1 MAVTINVILGWCRI
15 AAAHRAE
22 VIAMIMPNGMTDLA
36 DFTTDEVKEAA
47 KSFTRL
53 PNNPFMLSPYSIK
66 RMVQLSLWA
75 KDQIRLDATTTLPNG
90 TAQAAF
96 ATQLEDAQKRE
107 KIRKER
113 QKSAENLASVRIE
126 PPLRTSAGW
135 EAWYVA
141 LETALKLAYGS
152 KGVPLAYLLRTT
164 DTPTMVGDTW
174 EEMAINATPLNG
186 LEYEADLLTVHLFI
200 LNNVSEESDAYTY
213 IQPLLARNNGR
224 RDVLALKDRYDNEA
238 SVQTRVNM
246 ANKTWDML
254 VYKNERAMTFED
266 FCSKLQRALQH
277 FERAGRAKHEGD
289 VIDWIWSHIQNSELG
304 QTIAALKANQSLA
317 ARTPAQILQEI
328 AKEIPN
334 LHRGSSFQ
342 ARVNE
347 VGKDM
352 DYTFEGDAPASG
364 CLTSDGKLFCGTFDG
379 RQWFGSDITASDRQ
393 RIQQIRELHPEH
405 KPVRAGRG
413 GGGGGKG
420 GNPNRRSQE
429 RKHNHRI
436 KQLQKLQEKLAVK
449 LSALQTE
456 DLTKDDDEEKPED
469 NNHAGDSFGGR
480 ASMREGK
487 KKPD

>member
-1 MAVTINVILGWCRI
+1 
-15 AAAHRAE
+15 
-22 VIAMIMPNGMTDLA
+22 MIMPNGMTDLA

-53 PNNPFMLSPYSIK
+53 PGNPFMLSPYSIK

-75 KDQIRLDATTTLPNG
+75 KDQIRLDAATTFPNG
-90 TAQAAF
+90 TVQAGF
-96 ATQLEDAQKRE
+96 TIQLEDAQKRE

-141 LETALKLAYGS
+141 LETALKLAYGF

-164 DTPTMVGDTW
+164 DAPTMVGTTW
-174 EEMAINATPLNG
+174 EEKAINATLLDG

-213 IQPLLARNNGR
+213 IQPLLSRNNGR

-246 ANKTWDML
+246 ANKTWEML

-289 VIDWIWSHIQNSELG
+289 IIDWIWSHIQNSELG

-342 ARVNE
+342 ARVQE
-347 VGKDM
+347 VGKDA
-352 DYTFEGDAPASG
+352 DYTFEGDAPVSG
-364 CLTSDGKLFCGTFDG
+364 CFTSDCKLFCGTFDG
-379 RQWFGSDITASDRQ
+379 CQWFGNDITVLDRQ
-393 RIQQIRELHPEH
+393 RIQQLRELHPEH
-405 KPVRAGRG
+405 KPNKSGRG

-420 GNPNRRSQE
+420 NPNRRNQD
-429 RKHNHRI
+429 RKHSHRI
-436 KQLQKLQEKLAVK
+436 KQLQKLQDKLALK

-456 DLTKDDDEEKPED
+456 DLTKDDDDEKIDD

>member
-1 MAVTINVILGWCRI
+1 
-15 AAAHRAE
+15 
-22 VIAMIMPNGMTDLA
+22 MIDLA

-53 PNNPFMLSPYSIK
+53 PDGPFMLSPHSTK
-66 RMVQLSLWA
+66 RIVQLSLWA
-75 KDQIRLDATTTLPNG
+75 KDQIRIDAATTFPTG

-96 ATQLEDAQKRE
+96 TIQLEAAQKRE

-141 LETALKLAYGS
+141 IETALKLAYGS

-164 DTPTMVGDTW
+164 DAPAMNGTTW
-174 EEMAINATPLNG
+174 EEIAINATPLDG

-200 LNNVSEESDAYTY
+200 LNNVNEESDAYTY

-224 RDVLALKDRYDNEA
+224 RDILALKDRYDNEA

-246 ANKTWDML
+246 ANKTWEML

-304 QTIAALKANQSLA
+304 QTIAALKANQSLT

-334 LHRGSSFQ
+334 LHRGSTFQ
-342 ARVNE
+342 ARVQE
-347 VGKDM
+347 VGKDA
-352 DYTFEGDAPASG
+352 DYTFDGDAPTSG
-364 CLTSDGKLFCGTFDG
+364 CFTSDGKLFCGTFEG
-379 RQWFGSDITASDRQ
+379 RQWFGTDITALDRQ
-393 RIQQIRELHPEH
+393 RIQQIRELHPEL
-405 KPVRAGRG
+405 KPARPARG
-413 GGGGGKG
+413 SSGGGK
-420 GNPNRRSQE
+420 GNPNRRNQE
-429 RKHNHRI
+429 KKHSYRI
-436 KQLQKLQEKLAVK
+436 KQIQKLQEKLALK

-456 DLTKDDDEEKPED
+456 EKAENIDEDREKPDD
-469 NNHAGDSFGGR
+469 NNHAGDAFGGR
-480 ASMREGK
+480 ASMREEK
-487 KKPD
+487 KKPP